1 MVSRPLVRD
10 REAERDSAIREERRL
25 RMLQRE
31 LEREEDRSRKKRKE
45 TKHTYAAKVT
55 FLLRT

>member
-1 MVSRPLVRD
+1 M
-10 REAERDSAIREERRL
+10 

-45 TKHTYAAKVT
+45 TKHTYAAKVKFGT
-55 FLLRT
+55 GNAFCIFTDLNT